1 MIIPAHQLI
10 PHITLL
16 KCLQRSAY
24 NLMCGFASLIRLY
37 GRDETFVVE
46 AFLVEFGQ
54 LFVALGGDGLALGV
68 GLHHDVDG
76 PLYGH
81 ARDDLLQHGD
91 DVLHRGVVVVVED
104 DLVGGLLGDA
114 WLYLYPRLGLG
125 GRGGADRYAMQR
137 WYASHCHLRIADLV
151 IQGKIPR

>member
-1 MIIPAHQLI
+1 MSVLACARRMIPRGVTYGLPARGLRMIIPAHQLI

-37 GRDETFVVE
+37 GSDEAFVVE
-46 AFLVEFGQ
+46 AFLVELGQ

-68 GLHHDVDG
+68 GLHHDIDG

-81 ARDDLLQHGD
+81 TRDDLL
-91 DVLHRGVVVVVED
+91 
-104 DLVGGLLGDA
+104 
-114 WLYLYPRLGLG
+114 
-125 GRGGADRYAMQR
+125 
-137 WYASHCHLRIADLV
+137 
-151 IQGKIPR
+151 